1 MRKGMLVVAVFAVG
15 AGLGWA
21 VLPGSAK
28 VELRPEVVTVVD
40 TARIEELE
48 GEVAS
53 LEVRGDKLV
62 SENYDLMARIEELSR
77 AQAALSREVSEVVE
91 APIEVEVT
99 EEEMPDPE
107 DVAARAE
114 ERERRRAQAREWMGR
129 ADERTREM
137 FDQLVAAMDD
147 PAAAERLDALMEW
160 REYQRELGREM
171 RGVESDEERSA
182 LFGEMRDARQNAQQI
197 LTDQQ
202 DSLLNSFA
210 EGQGIKDQEAFT
222 RQLREVLQNP
232 FFEMERT
239 LVGGGGP
246 PGRRGGGW
254 PGGGGRPG
262 GRGRGGN

>member
-15 AGLGWA
+15 GGLAWA

-28 VELRPEVVTVVD
+28 VELEPEVVTVVD
-40 TARIEELE
+40 TAKIAELE
-48 GEVAS
+48 KEIAN
-53 LEVRGDKLV
+53 LEARGDKLV
-62 SENYDLMARIEELSR
+62 SENYDLMARIEEFSE
-77 AQAALSREVSEVVE
+77 AQAALSREVAEVVE
-91 APIEVEVT
+91 APVAV
-99 EEEMPDPE
+99 EEEEAPEPE
-107 DVAARAE
+107 DAARAE

-129 ADERTREM
+129 ADERTRNM
-137 FDQLVAAMDD
+137 FDELIASMDD

-171 RGVESDEERSA
+171 RGVESDEERAA

-254 PGGGGRPG
+254 PSGGGRPG